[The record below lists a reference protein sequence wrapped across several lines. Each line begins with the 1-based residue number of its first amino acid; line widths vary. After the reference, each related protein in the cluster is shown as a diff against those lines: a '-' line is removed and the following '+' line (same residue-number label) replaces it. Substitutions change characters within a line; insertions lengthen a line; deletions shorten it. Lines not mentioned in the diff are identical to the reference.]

1 MTYHH
6 DDDDTSFLDKF
17 ELSHKSVYS
26 SDEKKLG
33 FVKKVFPDNI
43 IIQSEFTWLRKY
55 VVSKSS
61 IASISKK
68 DIKLKITAYEVRHRY
83 SYPKMKNILIP
94 LKTITKTS
102 STTAATKV
110 KRIFHDVYESIQ
122 YSRWQR
128 NQLAAVIAF
137 VSGIMFLISGY
148 KVDVTFY
155 YFIQKEILLNLP
167 SNLWSLIIVSI
178 DILVIISRLGGIT
191 VLIGAGLFAANRVN
205 LGKLWIGIGTGQ
217 GLFTIALRII
227 FDVWYGRID
236 LANNYVL
243 WLMSSATGL
252 GILFS
257 VIARSVSKGESEN
270 TFIRIIKFIFRNR
283 RTGSSSSSDDTS
295 NLGTSS
301 DSGSKNDNNDNN
313 NN

>member
-1 MTYHH
+1 LTYNHH
-6 DDDDTSFLDKF
+6 DDDASVSDESGL
-17 ELSHKSVYS
+17 LHKSVYS
-26 SDEKKLG
+26 SDGKKLG

-55 VVSKSS
+55 IISKST

-68 DIKLKITAYEVRHRY
+68 DIKLKITAYEVRNRY
-83 SYPKMKNILIP
+83 SYRKMKNILIP
-94 LKTITKTS
+94 LKIVKKTS
-102 STTAATKV
+102 TTTATTTRS
-110 KRIFHDVYESIQ
+110 KRIFRDIYESIR

-137 VSGIMFLISGY
+137 VSGTIFLISGY

-155 YFIQKEILLNLP
+155 YLIEKAILTNLP
-167 SNLWSLIIVSI
+167 SHLWSLVIISI
-178 DILVIISRLGGIT
+178 GILVIISQLGGIT

-227 FDVWYGRID
+227 YDVLYGRMD

-243 WLMSSATGL
+243 WLMSSAAGL
-252 GILFS
+252 AILFS
-257 VIARSVSKGESEN
+257 VIARSISKGDSEN
-270 TFIRIIKFIFRNR
+270 TFIRIIKFIIRNT
-283 RTGSSSSSDDTS
+283 RT
-295 NLGTSS
+295 N
-301 DSGSKNDNNDNN
+301 K
-313 NN
+313 